1 MSTIC
6 PNCQRPVRAGAKYC
20 GFCGK
25 FLDSVVEGNA
35 FTSATLPEQVDL
47 NLDAK
52 SGKLPGLKY
61 DKTSQTVGLTAIILL
76 FLVIIVALF
85 IRYWPYISVWLNKI
99 IPGLNL
105 S

>member
-20 GFCGK
+20 GFCGSS
-25 FLDSVVEGNA
+25 LITAGEVNA
-35 FTSATLPEQVDL
+35 FASPALPEQTDL
-47 NLDAK
+47 DFDANP
-52 SGKLPGLKY
+52 GKLPGSKY
-61 DKTSQTVGLTAIILL
+61 DKTSQTVALTAIILL

-99 IPGLNL
+99 FPGLNI